1 MQHVPFE
8 FHSAKGAQLTIE
20 VAVKKGISKV
30 TFHSQRSRERNSR
43 DPIRPNF
50 TLGTMSHIKRDR
62 REPDFILAGVF
73 QQRMMNG
80 KACSSAAREGTLRG
94 TRAK

>member
-8 FHSAKGAQLTIE
+8 FCGAKRAQLTIE
-20 VAVKKGISKV
+20 VAVKEGISKV

-50 TLGTMSHIKRDR
+50 TLGSMSHINKDR
-62 REPDFILAGVF
+62 REPDFILTGVF
-73 QQRMMNG
+73 PS
-80 KACSSAAREGTLRG
+80 KD
-94 TRAK
+94 

>member
-8 FHSAKGAQLTIE
+8 FRGAKGAQLTIE

-30 TFHSQRSRERNSR
+30 TFHSHRSRERNSR

-50 TLGTMSHIKRDR
+50 TLGSMSHIKRDR
-62 REPDFILAGVF
+62 REPDFILSRVF
-73 QQRMMNG
+73 PS
-80 KACSSAAREGTLRG
+80 KD
-94 TRAK
+94 